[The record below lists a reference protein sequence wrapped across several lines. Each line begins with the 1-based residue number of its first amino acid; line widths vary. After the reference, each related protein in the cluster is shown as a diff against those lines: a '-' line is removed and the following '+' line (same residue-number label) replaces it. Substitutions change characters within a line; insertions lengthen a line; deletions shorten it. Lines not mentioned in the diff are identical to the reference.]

1 MDRSHRDLLRK
12 IEHADAFPLIALQAI
27 RDFRPELD
35 SAEARAILRARELGA
50 SLSEIADAMNI
61 SRQGVAYKLKKIE
74 AKKTD
79 VAQLSELEASP
90 QDA

>member
-1 MDRSHRDLLRK
+1 MDRSHRDLVRK

-27 RDFRPELD
+27 RDFRAELD
-35 SAEARAILRARELGA
+35 STEARAILRARELGA

-61 SRQGVAYKLKKIE
+61 SRQGVAYKLKTIE

-79 VAQLSELEASP
+79 VVEVPEFEASP
-90 QDA
+90 HDA